1 MNVKEFV
8 ILDLNNERYK
18 FMNETEYKWVVT
30 VDDSN
35 CTVGV
40 GGEGYLWQ
48 VKECPW
54 YQHCYS
60 LKGVGSP
67 YNKSIFR
74 DATPE
79 EVENWLNHKQRAS
92 VPLKLYCGTYSPS
105 F

>member
-1 MNVKEFV
+1 
-8 ILDLNNERYK
+8 
-18 FMNETEYKWVVT
+18 MNECKWVV
-30 VDDSN
+30 VLDDSN

-40 GGEGYLWQ
+40 GGEGYLWLA
-48 VKECPW
+48 KECPW
-54 YQHCYS
+54 YQDCYL

-92 VPLKLYCGTYSPS
+92 VPLNNMPKLYCGTHFPP